1 MVCYTYIG
9 RNCASNYMYCF
20 MLHIHVYVFLLPPP
34 LFSQVERLQRIND
47 ENAEKLESSELQ
59 INAVSN
65 EYRNIIQQREVRV
78 VTCRVGMGCGRRVL
92 RVLWRAYCVVHCMC
106 VFVMR
111 IWMCVSCMYMY
122 VVSCRAVCVF
132 GGQL

>member
-1 MVCYTYIG
+1 MNGLLLHIH
-9 RNCASNYMYCF
+9 CASNYMYCF

-78 VTCRVGMGCGRRVL
+78 VTCRVGMGWGGGGGS
-92 RVLWRAYCVVHCMC
+92 
-106 VFVMR
+106 
-111 IWMCVSCMYMY
+111 CVSCG
-122 VVSCRAVCVF
+122 VRIVS
-132 GGQL
+132 L